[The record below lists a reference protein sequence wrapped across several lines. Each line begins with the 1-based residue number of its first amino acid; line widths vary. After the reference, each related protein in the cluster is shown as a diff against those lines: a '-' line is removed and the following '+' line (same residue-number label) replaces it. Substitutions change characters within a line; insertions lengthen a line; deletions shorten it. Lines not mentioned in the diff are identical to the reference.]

1 MTAPSSAPETT
12 REPSGLLAF
21 AGAQRAAALP
31 GRLAPANWDP
41 AMRRQAIGVRHILDA
56 ADRQAARRDASR
68 NCRADFPCC
77 SHGDGVEAVCTFT
90 ENGGHGERVTVPKR
104 ICTAVL
110 DGNLLSIVGLLAP
123 AACSN

>member
-56 ADRQAARRDASR
+56 ADRRQHDVTPQGTAEQIFLAARM
-68 NCRADFPCC
+68 
-77 SHGDGVEAVCTFT
+77 
-90 ENGGHGERVTVPKR
+90 VTVWRLSAPSLKMGG
-104 ICTAVL
+104 TASV
-110 DGNLLSIVGLLAP
+110 
-123 AACSN
+123 